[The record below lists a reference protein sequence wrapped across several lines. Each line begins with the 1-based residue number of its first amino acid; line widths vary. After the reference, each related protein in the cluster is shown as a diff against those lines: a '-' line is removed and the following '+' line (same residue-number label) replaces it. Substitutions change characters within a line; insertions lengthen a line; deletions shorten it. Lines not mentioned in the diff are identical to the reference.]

1 MSASRFLLLFL
12 LLLARMASVT
22 VVAFQGPV
30 YSRSN
35 TASSSTTTRIKP
47 AAMTTRMM
55 PLLAKKK
62 GMPTSG
68 KSSGGQ
74 GFGSVAPAPS
84 SSSSSKQDSDSSSNA
99 SSTSATT
106 TSGGGMLQSVE
117 SGGSDAIPT
126 FAQSSSSS
134 TDRSIPVTDRTK
146 KILAEQYGLRTLEDQ
161 RREEKL
167 LEQRRKFERLKE
179 EAERNDDFD
188 LMAVLPAPL
197 IIVIDRFLK
206 LGLATCVILFVAAGA
221 GITAEAWSVASN
233 SPLPENVDSFIVN
246 VIEPNFTPGL
256 LVLLG
261 FSVSLGLF
269 ASAQLGSSG
278 SVYSEDP

>member
-84 SSSSSKQDSDSSSNA
+84 SSSKQDSDSSSNA
-99 SSTSATT
+99 SSTSATTT

>member
-1 MSASRFLLLFL
+1 MSRVTLSASLVLLVLLLV
-12 LLLARMASVT
+12 ASPA
-22 VVAFQGPV
+22 VVGAFQGPV
-30 YSRSN
+30 YH
-35 TASSSTTTRIKP
+35 TMIKP

-55 PLLAKKK
+55 PVLFAKKK
-62 GMPTSG
+62 GMPTSA
-68 KSSGGQ
+68 KTGGQ
-74 GFGSVAPAPS
+74 GFGSVPPAPAPA
-84 SSSSSKQDSDSSSNA
+84 SSSSSKQDSDSSTA
-99 SSTSATT
+99 A
-106 TSGGGMLQSVE
+106 SGGLLQSVE
-117 SGGSDAIPT
+117 SGGSDAVPT
-126 FAQSSSSS
+126 FAQSSSSVSSS
-134 TDRSIPVTDRTK
+134 TDRSVPVGDRTK

-197 IIVIDRFLK
+197 ILVIDRFLK
-206 LGLATCVILFVAAGA
+206 AGLAICVILFVAAGA
-221 GITAEAWSVASN
+221 GITAEAWSIASK
-233 SPLPENVDSFIVN
+233 SPLPEDIDSFIVN

-278 SVYSEDP
+278 SVYTEDP

>member
-1 MSASRFLLLFL
+1 MIASLFL
-12 LLLARMASVT
+12 LLLAS
-22 VVAFQGPV
+22 VVAFQGPAC
-30 YSRSN
+30 RTTGSN
-35 TASSSTTTRIKP
+35 MLKP
-47 AAMTTRMM
+47 VAARTTRM
-55 PLLAKKK
+55 PCLLAKKK
-62 GMPTSG
+62 VMPPSG
-68 KSSGGQ
+68 KSAGQ
-74 GFGSVAPAPS
+74 GFGSVTPAPAVP
-84 SSSSSKQDSDSSSNA
+84 SSSKQDFDSSSA
-99 SSTSATT
+99 STT
-106 TSGGGMLQSVE
+106 ASGGLLQSVE

-126 FAQSSSSS
+126 FAQSSSASS
-134 TDRSIPVTDRTK
+134 TDRSVPVGDRTK

-167 LEQRRKFERLKE
+167 MEQRRKFERLKE
-179 EAERNDDFD
+179 EAERNENFD

-197 IIVIDRFLK
+197 IIGIDRFLK
-206 LGLATCVILFVAAGA
+206 LGLAICVILFVAAGA

-233 SPLPENVDSFIVN
+233 SRLPEDVDSFIVN

-278 SVYSEDP
+278 SVYSEEP